1 MRPSG
6 YDTNGNCEFA
16 IPLSSE
22 FSNKDECV
30 KIIDKYICLCLEE
43 LTNKKHNSFDIK
55 NIEEIKEK
63 IPHFYDIQDFT
74 FMEAYT
80 IHNNGVCF
88 CLMRHTHVNGWK
100 HSIAFYSYDEM
111 SYFLDSNLTY
121 TLIISKFISDDE
133 KYNVEHKFDQ
143 EIINK
148 CNNKNN
154 EGLLIFG
161 SNVYAKIKNE
171 RVEKVKKQN
180 ISQQPSQQQTQQPS
194 QQQTQSNVNV
204 NQNNNQKQRKTI
216 NCRFGRP
223 LIIEI

>member
-1 MRPSG
+1 
-6 YDTNGNCEFA
+6 
-16 IPLSSE
+16 
-22 FSNKDECV
+22 
-30 KIIDKYICLCLEE
+30 
-43 LTNKKHNSFDIK
+43 
-55 NIEEIKEK
+55 
-63 IPHFYDIQDFT
+63 
-74 FMEAYT
+74 
-80 IHNNGVCF
+80 
-88 CLMRHTHVNGWK
+88 
-100 HSIAFYSYDEM
+100 M

-148 CNNKNN
+148 GNNKNN

-180 ISQQPSQQQTQQPS
+180 VSQQPS